1 MKLFT
6 RKNILLVLLI
16 VILTIVG
23 IRLAVGK
30 GLIALKLPLASVF
43 SRPAV
48 LGEAEYRPVSAL
60 KLISS
65 AVTDGQT
72 LPEKYTCEGAGINP
86 PLTISGVSDKTKS
99 LVLILEDPD
108 APAGPLTH
116 WLLWNISS
124 SAKEIREDGGFY
136 GAMIGR
142 NSFGAAGYGA
152 PCPPPGKNYQYIF
165 RLLSLDKRLVLS
177 NTADLAILN
186 QNMENHILADTTLT
200 ATFSR

>member
-1 MKLFT
+1 MKLFS
-6 RKNILLVLLI
+6 RKNIVLVLLTA
-16 VILTIVG
+16 ILIIIGV
-23 IRLAVGK
+23 RWAVGK
-30 GLIALKLPLASVF
+30 SLIALKLPLASVF

-60 KLISS
+60 KLSSS
-65 AVTDGQT
+65 AFSDGQV
-72 LPEKYTCEGAGINP
+72 LPEKHTCKGAGVNP

-116 WLLWNISS
+116 WLMWNISS

-136 GAMIGR
+136 GAMVGR
-142 NSFGAAGYGA
+142 NSFGASGYGA
-152 PCPPPGKNYQYIF
+152 PCPPPGKTYRYIF
-165 RLLSLDKRLVLS
+165 RLLALDKRLVLS
-177 NTADLAILN
+177 NTAGLAILN
-186 QNMENHILADTTLT
+186 QNIENHILADTTLT